1 MKSLSFAGILLLL
14 AAPFAASAAE
24 QKGIVRKVDAAT
36 ERMTVEVD
44 GKNRTF
50 AVARDASIVNHEPG
64 DKKKAAKI
72 RVIELGLAGVATGSS
87 IEFLTEELDGQVLI
101 TSLKVVAAPKAG
113 AAAPKPA
120 PKKKPAQA
128 AKKGAPKNKNK
139 GADKKVAKK

>member
-1 MKSLSFAGILLLL
+1 MKSLSFAGLLLLL
-14 AAPFAASAAE
+14 AAPFAVSAAE

-44 GKNRTF
+44 GKNRSF

-72 RVIELGLAGVATGSS
+72 RVIEQGLAGVATGSS
-87 IEFLTEELDGQVLI
+87 IEFLTEELGGQVLI
-101 TSLKVVAAPKAG
+101 TSLKVVAAPKAA
-113 AAAPKPA
+113 AAAPK

-139 GADKKVAKK
+139 VADKKVAKK